1 MDEHTVST
9 TCNLYDIFDGYP
21 GW

>member
-9 TCNLYDIFDGYP
+9 TCNLYGIFDGYP